1 MPGRRAAPTRSRP
14 RPARSESRHRSPSEH
29 TIGSGMAELTPPV
42 SAEDHVDGP
51 DRAEFE
57 LVMYGDFQCP
67 YCTAAYP
74 ILRRIRDRMAG
85 RLLFV
90 FRHFPLREIHPDAE
104 RAAEVAEAAG
114 AQGAFWQMH
123 DRMYESGGALSR
135 GDLISYTA
143 ELGLDSERVDA
154 ELDSGTHRPRVQRD
168 LDSGIAS
175 GVTGTPGFFVGG
187 RLHGGSFDAQSLTA
201 ALETSRT

>member
-1 MPGRRAAPTRSRP
+1 
-14 RPARSESRHRSPSEH
+14 
-29 TIGSGMAELTPPV
+29 MAELTPPI

-51 DRAEFE
+51 ERAELE

-74 ILRRIRDRMAG
+74 IIRRIRDQLGG
-85 RLLFV
+85 RLLFA
-90 FRHFPLREIHPDAE
+90 FRHLPLREIHPEAE
-104 RAAEVAEAAG
+104 RAAEAAEAAA

-135 GDLISYTA
+135 EDLIGYA
-143 ELGLDSERVDA
+143 DELGLDSDRVAA
-154 ELDSGTHRPRVQRD
+154 ELDSEVHRPRVQRD
-168 LDSGIAS
+168 LDSAIAS

-187 RLHGGSFDAQSLTA
+187 RLYGGSFDAQSLRA
-201 ALETSRT
+201 ALETSG